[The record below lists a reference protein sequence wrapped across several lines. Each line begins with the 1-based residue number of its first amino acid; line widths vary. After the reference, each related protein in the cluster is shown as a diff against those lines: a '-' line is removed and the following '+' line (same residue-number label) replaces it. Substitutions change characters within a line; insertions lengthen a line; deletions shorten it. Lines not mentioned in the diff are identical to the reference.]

1 MASQVQ
7 STIFSP
13 YGLKLTRI
21 TLLGSM
27 LGAAAYGTAASLY
40 FMILY
45 LRIYPRRAPGSTN
58 SRAQRIQ
65 NIVLTIHTS
74 IMFILITIIISSHAS
89 KLWNFFPA
97 TPDGLFD
104 DRFVTEEGIGHMG
117 TFASFVNN
125 WMADALL
132 VSINLL
138 LSECKP

>member
-7 STIFSP
+7 DTIFSSH
-13 YGLKLTRI
+13 GLKVTRI

-58 SRAQRIQ
+58 TRAQRIQ

-74 IMFILITIIISSHAS
+74 IMFVLITTIISSHVS
-89 KLWNFFPA
+89 KLWNFFPS

-104 DRFVTEEGIGHMG
+104 DRFVTEEGIGHLG
-117 TFASFVNN
+117 TFAGFMNN
-125 WMADALL
+125 WLADALL
-132 VSINLL
+132 VSSI
-138 LSECKP
+138 